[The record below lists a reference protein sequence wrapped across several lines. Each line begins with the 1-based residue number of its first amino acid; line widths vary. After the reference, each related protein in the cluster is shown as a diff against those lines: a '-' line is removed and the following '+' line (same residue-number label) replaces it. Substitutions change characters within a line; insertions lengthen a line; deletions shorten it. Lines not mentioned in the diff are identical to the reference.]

1 MLSFIKFNAEFDP
14 ERIVEAVIRAV
25 PEHELDMSELEKINY
40 HDYIRKMAEIEW
52 PAFLDGD
59 VDFHEQIIRLY
70 NEGLFEKIKETIYN
84 HYDAIYIKDLQDQ
97 LEASS
102 VIKEGRIPILKEAF
116 LLYHLGYFYGSVTLM
131 MSQIIGIVK
140 DIEDFLI
147 QNGSSYNPKNEELL
161 SLRYHVTKNSEKGK
175 TILTLLEGKD
185 LNDEQREY
193 LYLIGYFR
201 NKIFSHKLEVC
212 DLTSQVSRHMIFHGE
227 QLTFGSKEQALKLI
241 LCIDS
246 LCWIAEVLC
255 NKD

>member
-1 MLSFIKFNAEFDP
+1 MLSFIKFNSEFNP
-14 ERIVEAVIRAV
+14 ERIVEAVIRSV
-25 PEHELDMSELEKINY
+25 PERELNMSELEMANY
-40 HDYIRKMAEIEW
+40 HDYIRIMAEIEW

-59 VDFHEQIIRLY
+59 SDFHEEIIRLY
-70 NEGLFEKIKETIYN
+70 NEGLFDKIKETIYE
-84 HYDAIYIKDLQDQ
+84 HYDAVYIKDLQDQ
-97 LEASS
+97 LEVSC

-147 QNGSSYNPKNEELL
+147 RNGSSYNPKNEELL
-161 SLRYHVTKNSEKGK
+161 SSRYHVTKNSEKGK
-175 TILTLLEGKD
+175 AILTLLEGKD

-201 NKIFSHKLEVC
+201 NKIFSNKLEGS
-212 DLTSQVSRHMIFHGE
+212 DLTAQVNRNMIFHGE
-227 QLTFGSKEQALKLI
+227 QLTFGSKEQAFKLI

>member
-1 MLSFIKFNAEFDP
+1 MFSMLNVEFDM
-14 ERIVEAVIRAV
+14 EKVIEAVTRVVSERAF
-25 PEHELDMSELEKINY
+25 DISKLEKKNY
-40 HDYIRKMAEIEW
+40 YNYIRIMAEIEW

-59 VDFHEQIIRLY
+59 FDFHEQIVELY
-70 NEGLFEKIKETIYN
+70 DKGLFEEIEEAIYS

-131 MSQIIGIVK
+131 MSQIIGMVK
-140 DIEDFLI
+140 DIEDHLI
-147 QNGSSYNPKNEELL
+147 QTGSAYKSQNEELL
-161 SLRYHVTKNSEKGK
+161 STRYRVSKKSEKGK
-175 TILTLLEGKD
+175 TIATLLEGKD
-185 LNDEQREY
+185 KNDEQGEY

-201 NKIFSHKLEVC
+201 NKIFSNKLEVG
-212 DLTSQVSRHMIFHGE
+212 DLTTQVNRNMIFHGE
-227 QLTFGSKEQALKLI
+227 QLTFGTKEQALKLI

-246 LCWIAEVLC
+246 LCWIAEVLH